1 MTSFCIASPHKN
13 VLWYDYQLYVNLKQ
27 ELQALGFQY
36 RSASRN
42 RIYFLGAPQLQ
53 FYPEVGKFDS
63 SVNNIAVLYS
73 HAEKLQA
80 LNQFNQVF
88 VCSEGVKRLL
98 NKKRL
103 LGFELFKKDKPF
115 TARTA
120 IEILRP
126 FSSLKPSNH
135 LMPKYDCDISFIGT
149 PRIRPILEEA
159 LPIAHAMGLKI
170 KIYGPNWDQYQGNA
184 LAMRYWVAN
193 SVPYT
198 DIPKLAKGS
207 KICLID
213 HHESMNQ
220 IGAVS
225 HKYVDFVMAGAFV
238 ISDNNRDA
246 VRHYK
251 GLCFNKNLPLDT
263 LISKYLEDSA
273 QRRSHVTRQQK
284 IIAEQTTL
292 HAAQKIAEYFVN
304 DE

>member
-13 VLWYDYQLYVNLKQ
+13 VLWYDYQLYVNLKE
-27 ELQALGFQY
+27 ELETLGFQY
-36 RSASRN
+36 RSASKN

-53 FYPEVGKFDS
+53 FYPEVGKFDPL
-63 SVNNIAVLYS
+63 VNNIAVVYS

-80 LNQFNQVF
+80 LNQFNKVF
-88 VCSEGVKRLL
+88 VCSEGVKRLF

-103 LGFELFKKDKPF
+103 LSCELFKKEKPF
-115 TARTA
+115 TSSQA

-135 LMPKYDCDISFIGT
+135 FMPKYDCDISFIGT

-159 LPIAHAMGLKI
+159 LPIAHAMGLKMQ
-170 KIYGPNWDQYQGNA
+170 IYGPNWDKYQGNA
-184 LAMRYWVAN
+184 LAMHYWVAN
-193 SVPYT
+193 RVPYT
-198 DIPKLAKGS
+198 DIPKLARGS

-213 HHESMNQ
+213 HHESMRK
-220 IGAVS
+220 IGVVS

-246 VRHYK
+246 VTHYN
-251 GLCFNKNLPLDT
+251 GVCFNKKLRLDT
-263 LISKYLEDSA
+263 LILKYLEDNE
-273 QRRSHVTRQQK
+273 QRRSQVIKQQK

-304 DE
+304 D